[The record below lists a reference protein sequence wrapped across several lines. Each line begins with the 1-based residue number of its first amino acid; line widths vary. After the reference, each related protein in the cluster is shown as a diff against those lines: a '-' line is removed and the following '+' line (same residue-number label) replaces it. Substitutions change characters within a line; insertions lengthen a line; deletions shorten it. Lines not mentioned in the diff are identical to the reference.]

1 MNFFPLFYLKGTAAR
16 GIHTE
21 LTHSLLHALRPVQVY
36 VQHLVSQDAAA
47 LADLIL
53 NHGAYVF
60 VCGDG
65 AHMAKEVHAALQAAL
80 VQQGGL
86 SEGEASAKLTA
97 MAQQERRYVRD
108 IWS

>member
-1 MNFFPLFYLKGTAAR
+1 
-16 GIHTE
+16 
-21 LTHSLLHALRPVQVY
+21 VY

-47 LADLIL
+47 LTDLIL
-53 NHGAYVF
+53 HHGAYVF

-65 AHMAKEVHAALQAAL
+65 AHMAKDVHATLLTALAQR
-80 VQQGGL
+80 GGL
-86 SEGEASAKLTA
+86 GEAGAAAKLTA